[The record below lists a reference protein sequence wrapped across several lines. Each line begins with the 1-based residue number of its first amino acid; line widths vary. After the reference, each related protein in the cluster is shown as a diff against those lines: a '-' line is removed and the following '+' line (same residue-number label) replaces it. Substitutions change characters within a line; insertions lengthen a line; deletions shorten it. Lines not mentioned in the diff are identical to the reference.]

1 MIDGDATA
9 CAACGGHIETFVQY
23 GSYFA
28 RCAVCG
34 DSGWATS
41 WTAVSNRLEGRWNA
55 AVIVSRD
62 QRPAFLA
69 EGLMREVGDAI
80 TLAAQEGKLV
90 RLRAVI
96 G

>member
-1 MIDGDATA
+1 MSEGSPTA
-9 CAACGGHIETFVQY
+9 CAACGGRVETFVRY

-41 WTAVSNRLEGRWNA
+41 WMAVSNRLEGRWNA
-55 AVIVSRD
+55 AVIESHD
-62 QRPAFLA
+62 KRPVFLA
-69 EGLMREVGDAI
+69 EGLMSEVGDAI
-80 TLAAQEGKLV
+80 TMAAQQGKLV
-90 RLRAVI
+90 RLRTVI